1 MEPFWSHM
9 LPRPYYERDGIVL
22 YHGDCREILP
32 QLPAETFDLVLTDP
46 PYLVDYRGR
55 WGSDWNP
62 IEGDS
67 DPSWVIPVYSELFR
81 VLKRDSL
88 CLTFYG
94 WPQAETFLSA
104 WRLVGFRPISVF
116 VLVKRRIGLG
126 YFTRAQHEPAYL
138 LAKGRPRKP
147 DPAPSDVLDWNAPGV
162 PLHPNQ
168 KPLGAV
174 TQLLA
179 GFSNDSS
186 VILDP
191 FSGSG
196 TTLVAA
202 KACGRKAVGI
212 EIEERF
218 CEIAAMRL
226 SQEVLKF
233 TQCAV
238 QLTQPGETIL

>member
-9 LPRPYYERDGIVL
+9 LPIPYYEKDGIAL

-32 QLPAETFDLVLTDP
+32 QFPPDIFDLVLTDP
-46 PYLVDYRGR
+46 PYLVSYSGR
-55 WGSDWNP
+55 WGSAWNP

-81 VLKRDSL
+81 TLKQDSL

-94 WPQAETFLSA
+94 WPHAETFLSS

-126 YFTRAQHEPAYL
+126 THQAFPFTPI
-138 LAKGRPRKP
+138 K
-147 DPAPSDVLDWNAPGV
+147 
-162 PLHPNQ
+162 

-174 TQLLA
+174 AQLLTA
-179 GFSNDSS
+179 FSKDCS
-186 VILDP
+186 VVLDP

-196 TTLVAA
+196 TTLLAA

-218 CEIAAMRL
+218 CEITAMRL
-226 SQEVLKF
+226 SQEVLQF
-233 TQCAV
+233 SECGV
-238 QLTQPGETIL
+238 QTIQTGEETL

>member
-1 MEPFWSHM
+1 M
-9 LPRPYYERDGIVL
+9 LPIPYYEKDGIAL

-32 QLPAETFDLVLTDP
+32 QFPPDIFDLVLTDP
-46 PYLVDYRGR
+46 PYLVSYSCR
-55 WGSDWNP
+55 WGSAWNP

-81 VLKRDSL
+81 TLKQDSL

-94 WPQAETFLSA
+94 WPHAETFLSS

-116 VLVKRRIGLG
+116 ILVKRQIGLG
-126 YFTRAQHEPAYL
+126 YFTRAQHEQAYL
-138 LAKGRPRKP
+138 LAKGRPPKP
-147 DPAPSDVLDWNAPGV
+147 DIAPSDVLEWHSSGLPF
-162 PLHPNQ
+162 HPNQ

-174 TQLLA
+174 AQLLTA
-179 GFSNDSS
+179 FSNDCS
-186 VILDP
+186 VVLDP

-196 TTLVAA
+196 TTLLAA

-218 CEIAAMRL
+218 CEITAMRL
-226 SQEVLKF
+226 SQEVLQF
-233 TQCAV
+233 SECGV
-238 QLTQPGETIL
+238 QTIQTGEETL

>member
-1 MEPFWSHM
+1 M

-32 QLPAETFDLVLTDP
+32 QLQPETFDLVLTDP

-55 WGSDWNP
+55 WGSGWNP

-67 DPSWVIPVYSELFR
+67 DPSWVVPVYSELFR
-81 VLKRDSL
+81 TLKSDSL

-126 YFTRAQHEPAYL
+126 YFTRAQHEQAYL
-138 LAKGRPRKP
+138 LAKGRPSKP
-147 DPAPSDVLDWNAPGV
+147 DIAPSDVLDWTTSGAS
-162 PLHPNQ
+162 LHPNQ

-174 TQLLA
+174 TQLLDA
-179 GFSNDSS
+179 FSDDSS
-186 VILDP
+186 GILDP
-191 FSGSG
+191 FAGSG

-202 KACGRKAVGI
+202 KACGRHAMGI

-218 CEIAAMRL
+218 CEIAAIRL

-233 TQCAV
+233 SQCAV
-238 QLTQPGETIL
+238 QLTQSGETTL

>member
-9 LPRPYYERDGIVL
+9 LPRPYYERDGIAL

-32 QLPAETFDLVLTDP
+32 QFPPETFDLILTDP
-46 PYLVDYRGR
+46 PYLVSYSGR
-55 WGSDWNP
+55 WGSDWTP

-67 DPSWVIPVYSELFR
+67 DTSWVVPVYSDLFR
-81 VLKRDSL
+81 VLNRDSL

-104 WRLVGFRPISVF
+104 WRLVGFRAVSVF
-116 VLVKRRIGLG
+116 VLVKRRMGLG
-126 YFTRAQHEPAYL
+126 YFTRAQHEQAYL
-138 LAKGRPRKP
+138 LAKGRPPKP
-147 DPAPSDVLDWNAPGV
+147 VVALSDVLDWNAPSF

-179 GFSNDSS
+179 AFSNDSS
-186 VILDP
+186 VVLDP

-202 KACGRKAVGI
+202 KACARKAVGI

-218 CEIAAMRL
+218 CEIAAVRL

-233 TQCAV
+233 SKCDV
-238 QLTQPGETIL
+238 QSFQSREGAL